1 LLFLLIAQGFIK
13 FLVTGMYNTSF
24 TMAEIYCAKGCLG
37 VREIKREIQMY
48 FRTVKINLRYQ
59 LNILN
64 TKFFKTFN
72 TLEIIVSISF
82 LKS

>member
-1 LLFLLIAQGFIK
+1 
-13 FLVTGMYNTSF
+13 
-24 TMAEIYCAKGCLG
+24 
-37 VREIKREIQMY
+37 MY